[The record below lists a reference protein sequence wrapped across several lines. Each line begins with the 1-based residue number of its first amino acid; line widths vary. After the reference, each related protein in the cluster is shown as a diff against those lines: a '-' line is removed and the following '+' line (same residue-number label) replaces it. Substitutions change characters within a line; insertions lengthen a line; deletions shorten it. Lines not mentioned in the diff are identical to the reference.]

1 MEIAVLGTDD
11 FVTGFRLAGVKDT
24 FVVENNFDE
33 KISEVL
39 QKKEIG
45 VIVVEQEEMDKMNS
59 KTKRIL
65 EKLITPVLITLSSKG
80 KETDLRELIKRTV
93 GVDLWK

>member
-11 FVTGFRLAGVKDT
+11 FVTGFRLAGVKHT
-24 FVVENNFDE
+24 FTVSNNFDE
-33 KISEVL
+33 KINQAL
-39 QKKEIG
+39 DNKEIG
-45 VIVVEQEEMDKMNS
+45 VLVVEQEEMDKMTA
-59 KTKRIL
+59 KTKRVL

-80 KETDLRELIKRTV
+80 KETDLRQLIKRTV

>member
-1 MEIAVLGTDD
+1 MDIAVLGTDD
-11 FVTGFRLAGVKDT
+11 FVTGFRLAGVRNT
-24 FVVENNFDE
+24 FVVANNFDE
-33 KISEVL
+33 KIDEVL
-39 QKKEIG
+39 GNKEIG
-45 VIVVEQEEMDKMNS
+45 VIVIEQEEMDKMNP

>member
-1 MEIAVLGTDD
+1 MEIAVVGTDN
-11 FVTGFRLAGVKDT
+11 FVTGFRLAGVKNT
-24 FVVENNFDE
+24 FAVENSFDDTMEKVLENKNF
-33 KISEVL
+33 
-39 QKKEIG
+39 G
-45 VIVVEQEEMDKMNS
+45 VIVIEQEEMNKMNM

>member
-1 MEIAVLGTDD
+1 MEIAIIGSDD
-11 FVTGFRLAGVKDT
+11 FVTGFRLAGVRNIFPVKND
-24 FVVENNFDE
+24 FDLQINSAIE
-33 KISEVL
+33 KE
-39 QKKEIG
+39 QIG
-45 VIVVEQEEMDKMNS
+45 VIVVEQEELDKTS
-59 KTKRIL
+59 HKTKRML

>member
-11 FVTGFRLAGVKDT
+11 FVTGFSLAGVKNT
-24 FVVENNFDE
+24 FTVKESFDSTINSVLEN
-33 KISEVL
+33 
-39 QKKEIG
+39 KEIG
-45 VIVVEQEEMDKMNS
+45 VIVVEQEEMDKMNV
-59 KTKRIL
+59 KTKRTL

>member
-1 MEIAVLGTDD
+1 MEIGIVGTDN
-11 FVTGFRLAGVKDT
+11 FVTGFRLAGVRNTFAVEKSFDDT
-24 FVVENNFDE
+24 INRVLEN
-33 KISEVL
+33 
-39 QKKEIG
+39 KEIG
-45 VIVVEQEEMDKMNS
+45 VIVIEQEEMDKMTP

>member
-1 MEIAVLGTDD
+1 MEIAVVGTDN
-11 FVTGFRLAGVKDT
+11 FVTGFRLAGVRHT
-24 FVVENNFDE
+24 FAVEESFDSTI
-33 KISEVL
+33 KTVL
-39 QKKEIG
+39 ENQEIG
-45 VIVVEQEEMDKMNS
+45 VIVVEQEEMDKMTT
-59 KTKRIL
+59 KTKRTL

>member
-1 MEIAVLGTDD
+1 MDIAVLGTDD
-11 FVTGFRLAGVKDT
+11 FVTGFRLAGVKNT
-24 FVVENNFDE
+24 FAVTNDFDE
-33 KISEVL
+33 KIKEVL
-39 QKKEIG
+39 DNKEIG
-45 VIVVEQEEMDKMNS
+45 VIVIEQEEMDKMSN
-59 KTKRIL
+59 KTKRVL